1 MSAGR
6 YGESMSDK
14 RRRWIAAGLCRGC
27 GGPLR
32 PGETSC
38 GRCCG
43 KRGRGEDRKAK
54 RDLVAVEVRMP
65 SELYRAILAEATE
78 RGESVE
84 TWLVAEARAAL
95 DAPLDTAG
103 EEAGERDAGGAKPGG
118 GP

>member
-1 MSAGR
+1 
-6 YGESMSDK
+6 
-14 RRRWIAAGLCRGC
+14 
-27 GGPLR
+27 
-32 PGETSC
+32 
-38 GRCCG
+38 
-43 KRGRGEDRKAK
+43 
-54 RDLVAVEVRMP
+54 MP